1 MASKI
6 PALTPNKMI
15 RHAYIYMF
23 TAIAYILIQ
32 FEMEPAENPPD
43 MLDWKD
49 QTGAV
54 PVAPPLVWL
63 RPRNQT

>member
-1 MASKI
+1 
-6 PALTPNKMI
+6 
-15 RHAYIYMF
+15 MF

-32 FEMEPAENPPD
+32 FEMDPAENPPD
-43 MLDWKD
+43 ILDWKD

-54 PVAPPLVWL
+54 PVASPLVWL